1 MYTLRSRDISLK
13 NMSFLLF
20 DCYVLILFVEAFLVY
35 CDNSVNLSSIS
46 TGVKFLKKIINYYSS
61 GIFVLKLRTVKGEGY
76 GVLKCVLTLLIHI

>member
-35 CDNSVNLSSIS
+35 CDNSLNLSSIS
-46 TGVKFLKKIINYYSS
+46 TGVKFLKKSSIIT
-61 GIFVLKLRTVKGEGY
+61 VLE
-76 GVLKCVLTLLIHI
+76 LLS